1 MTGRPGFG
9 LTVVHIHVV
18 DITVLQKLRGRA
30 KQKRQRQVHHVIC
43 AVRSPRH
50 LILDIQNAGSVSLGC
65 IVEMLTLYGLVSKSC
80 GLCESQTRVLSWQ
93 PVHSVFPLYVFASLG
108 FDFVNQCSLPLARLI
123 ENAAFIT
130 FNVGV

>member
-1 MTGRPGFG
+1 MTGRLGFG

-18 DITVLQKLRGRA
+18 DITVFQQPRGRA
-30 KQKRQRQVHHVIC
+30 KQNRQRQVHFAIC

-50 LILDIQNAGSVSLGC
+50 LILDIQSAGSVSLGC
-65 IVEMLTLYGLVSKSC
+65 IVEMWTLYGLLSKSC

-123 ENAAFIT
+123 GIAWFII